1 MPGTQNTACR
11 GQGDFTADLATMN
24 KLIIFMVLIAGIGMG
39 WLLRGAVV
47 SVPVVISQAP
57 SLHENSHEA
66 VSATDG
72 VVDSPVIISSSH
84 LNMNPLDEINR
95 SATQPLVP
103 LEALLSTG
111 RDAEAIEWYVS
122 FERENGDI
130 DSARHLINQQVNRR
144 EQRNE
149 LSSAAR
155 LLSLFIE
162 QLPHG
167 FDERIALASIY
178 QRQGQFYPALNV
190 LFKTMPVASTT
201 VELTQLD
208 QLILKTVK
216 AADKD
221 IPSDDIGAKIKL
233 YQFLIQHR
241 ASDTQYYI
249 ELAKWQVKGT
259 HLDAAIGQL
268 NIVQYDPFVGDV
280 AQQMLAE
287 IERLR
292 LKLLETPLALVRRG
306 SHFIVDATLNHN
318 DIRLLID
325 TGASLTVLDSAAA
338 QLLGLH
344 ESDILQRMQMNTANG
359 VTEAL
364 LYRIDSMALGVFA
377 VSSIDIAVVEHLEV
391 NGASGLLGMNFLE
404 HFEFRIDQSDAQLF
418 LKYRD

>member
-1 MPGTQNTACR
+1 
-11 GQGDFTADLATMN
+11 MN
-24 KLIIFMVLIAGIGMG
+24 KLIILMILIAGIGIG
-39 WLLRGAVV
+39 WWLRDAVV

-57 SLHENSHEA
+57 PLHENSDAA

-72 VVDSPVIISSSH
+72 SVDNPVIISSSH
-84 LNMNPLDEINR
+84 LSVNPVDEINR
-95 SATQPLVP
+95 PAKQRLEPLA
-103 LEALLSTG
+103 ALLNTG
-111 RDAEAIEWYVS
+111 QDAEAIEWYVS
-122 FERENGDI
+122 FERENEDI

-144 EQRNE
+144 EQRND
-149 LSSAAR
+149 LPGAAR

-167 FDERIALASIY
+167 FDERIALAVIY
-178 QRQGQFYPALNV
+178 QRQAQFYPALRI
-190 LFKTMPVASTT
+190 LFETIPVASTT

-216 AADKD
+216 AADRD
-221 IPSDDIGAKIKL
+221 IPPDDIGAKIKL

-249 ELAKWQVKGT
+249 ELAKWQVKGM
-259 HLDAAIGQL
+259 HLDAAIEQL

-292 LKLLETPLALVRRG
+292 LKLLETPVALVRRG
-306 SHFIVDATLNHN
+306 SHFMVDASLNHN

-359 VTEAL
+359 MTEAL

-391 NGASGLLGMNFLE
+391 NGASGLLGMNFLK